1 MDENAIIELE
11 EQIKNNSKN
20 ISTDRMSISISELIS
35 LYTRKNSDWTDNP
48 KIIIRPEYQRLFRWW
63 KNQKSKLIESIL
75 LRLPIPPIFLAEDNS
90 WKWELIDWLQ
100 RISTIFEFTWVLK
113 KVDVPFFS
121 EKSIKDWLV
130 IKESNENNYLTAL
143 NWIKWAD
150 LNESLKNRF
159 ESYRIDLNIVQA
171 WSEIKYDLFDRLNSL
186 SSQTSNQEVRNCL
199 ILMKNPD
206 FYKWMSDLLEISSF
220 NNLVTLMLPDKDV
233 EQAMNYEMILRFFA
247 ILDYNLENDW
257 NVSNIWEFIDNKLKD
272 LINNKTFN
280 YSNYKNIFE
289 ITFNVIFSS
298 IWENA
303 FRRLT
308 SNSKYNWRFILP
320 AFDAIAWWLAYN
332 LRLKNISNID
342 SINILKI
349 EEIINSIW
357 VDNEYENKLWSKS
370 WVSSEW
376 KIRNAVIYWRDL
388 FSKL

>member
-1 MDENAIIELE
+1 MENNAIIELE
-11 EQIKNNSKN
+11 EQIKNNSKY

-35 LYTRKNSDWTDNP
+35 LYIRKNPDWTDNP
-48 KIIIRPEYQRLFRWW
+48 KIIIRPEYQRLFRWG

-75 LRLPIPPIFLAEDNS
+75 LRLPIPPIFLAEDEL
-90 WKWELIDWLQ
+90 WRWELIDWLQ
-100 RISTIFEFTWVLK
+100 RLSTIFEFAWVLK
-113 KVDVPFFS
+113 KIDVPFFS

-143 NWIKWAD
+143 NWIKRSD
-150 LNESLKNRF
+150 FNESLKNRF

-186 SSQTSNQEVRNCL
+186 SSQTSNQEVRNSL

-206 FYKWMSDLLEISSF
+206 FYKWMLDLLEIESF
-220 NNLVTLMLPDKDV
+220 NNLVTWMLPDKDV
-233 EQAMNYEMILRFFA
+233 EQAMSQEMILRFFA
-247 ILDYNLENDW
+247 ILDYNLENDG
-257 NVSNIWEFIDNKLKD
+257 NVSNIGEFIDFELGK
-272 LINNKTFN
+272 LINNKSLDYKEYKTIFKLTFD
-280 YSNYKNIFE
+280 I
-289 ITFNVIFSS
+289 IFSS

-308 SNSKYNWRFILP
+308 WDNKYNWRFILP
-320 AFDAIAWWLAYN
+320 AFDSIAWWLAYN
-332 LRLKNISNID
+332 LKLKNISNID
-342 SINILKI
+342 DIDITKI
-349 EEIINSIW
+349 KELINSIW
-357 VDNEYENKLWSKS
+357 NDTEYENKLWSKS

>member
-1 MDENAIIELE
+1 MDKNAIIELE

-113 KVDVPFFS
+113 KVDVPFFL

-143 NWIKWAD
+143 NWIKWDD

-220 NNLVTLMLPDKDV
+220 NNLVTSMLPDKDV

-280 YSNYKNIFE
+280 YENYKNVFQ
-289 ITFNVIFSS
+289 ITFDIILSS

-308 SNSKYNWRFILP
+308 SDNKYNGRFILP

-332 LRLKNISNID
+332 LKLKNISNID
-342 SINILKI
+342 SINITQIK
-349 EEIINSIW
+349 EIINSIW
-357 VDNEYENKLWSKS
+357 IDSEYENKLWSKS